1 MLLPLRGRQGMYHEM
16 CPKLE
21 AGQMSQGIGGNDV
34 QVRDGSAIGDG
45 SDRLFFEQE
54 EDRVT

>member
-1 MLLPLRGRQGMYHEM
+1 MYHEM